1 MLSLSAFW
9 YAPTCVIT
17 IIIFYLLLK
26 EPSYKLSSYA
36 YKHES
41 SYLLPVCL
49 SPFLSL
55 KLEVGATRSKSYACM
70 HAWVIIICGAMIQ
83 HAHSLAH
90 SMPPLYF
97 PFSFETRTLDMQS
110 CGAVIQ
116 HYTNACTLT
125 TSLWILRLPVC
136 SCIKLPAPLTHTHT
150 LQVLE

>member
-1 MLSLSAFW
+1 
-9 YAPTCVIT
+9 
-17 IIIFYLLLK
+17 
-26 EPSYKLSSYA
+26 
-36 YKHES
+36 
-41 SYLLPVCL
+41 
-49 SPFLSL
+49 
-55 KLEVGATRSKSYACM
+55 
-70 HAWVIIICGAMIQ
+70 MIQ

-150 LQVLE
+150 LQVLEQYENLWFCYLSLVLMRACCALFVHQILSHPHSHA